1 MLRNKLS
8 LNPSQKAIAI
18 FPIGQLGKLHFKV
31 CCAKAEKLQIRAEDA
46 KKQVLDTSK
55 HGNNK
60 QQVVF

>member
-18 FPIGQLGKLHFKV
+18 SPIGQLGKLYFMV

-46 KKQVLDTSK
+46 RYKQ
-55 HGNNK
+55 GW
-60 QQVVF
+60 QQQTVQ